1 MKCSHCQLEFKES
14 ELFKEV
20 INHKELYFC
29 CTGCARVYALL
40 LDLNLESFY
49 DKLNDSTLAPVTPQ
63 DSMSALELEQALEEN
78 NKGDFILN
86 LLLEKTHCNACLWLN
101 QKVLERLK
109 GVKKVSVNFTTHH
122 LQIVFDK
129 SLNPKEIVQKI
140 ESLGYGAKIYNA
152 KNYAL
157 KAQKEQRSY
166 LLTLSVGFFATMNLM
181 FIAIAKYASYG
192 GASYG
197 GASYGGASYGGA
209 SYGAGMDK
217 LMQRNL
223 DLVSLFLSLLV
234 LVVVGR
240 FFIKGAFYGL
250 KNGVLGMDL
259 SVSFGALS
267 AFVYSIYAMLVS
279 QETYFEASSTIL
291 TLVFGSKFL
300 ELKAKLFAN
309 EKCLAL
315 ESHEIHSVIVVEN
328 GKQIEKHPKDVA
340 IGSVVLVPSGAKIAL
355 DGVLLNHASVDAS
368 LISGEFKP
376 LELGVNDQIL
386 GGYVNVGVPFSY
398 QVSADFQNSRLSS
411 LLETLKKSFLEKPLI
426 ESSANKI
433 ADIFSK
439 AVLFLAF
446 ISFLLWQ
453 FGLGGNF
460 EKALMVCI
468 SVLVIS
474 CPCAFALATPIA
486 LVIGVF
492 KNPLIVFKEALF
504 LETLAKVKKIF
515 IDKTGTLT
523 QKEVLLKEKIIY
535 EEFDERLLKSL
546 LKVREHL
553 AHSAILKSLDS
564 DEVSLEKIEFFAHGL
579 KANYHNETLLV
590 GSLKFLNAMGVN
602 IKAKESANIM
612 VGFAKNKTLCA
623 LFILEER
630 LKNNAKEVIQFLQNK
645 GLELEILSGDNE
657 SSVKECA
664 KKLGISNYHANLTP
678 EDKAQIINSY
688 KGVCAMIGD
697 GNNDALALKQ
707 ASVSL
712 GFEKSA
718 LSKSACDILLLEENL
733 SLLRKAFDNAQKVYQ
748 VVLQNIVL
756 SLIYNAIL
764 IPVAML
770 GYINPLI
777 ASLSMS
783 ASSLLVVL
791 NSLRLKRS

>member
-192 GASYG
+192 S
-197 GASYGGASYGGA
+197 ASYGGA

-300 ELKAKLFAN
+300 ELKARLFAN

-328 GKQIEKHPKDVA
+328 GKQIEKYPKDVA

-398 QVSADFQNSRLSS
+398 QVSANFQNSRLYG

-546 LKVREHL
+546 LKTREHL

-602 IKAKESANIM
+602 IKAKESANIV

-678 EDKAQIINSY
+678 EDKAQIISSY
-688 KGVCAMIGD
+688 KGVCTMIGD

-712 GFEKSA
+712 GFEKST
-718 LSKSACDILLLEENL
+718 LSKSACDILLLEEDL
-733 SLLRKAFDNAQKVYQ
+733 SLLKKAFDNAQKVYQ

>member
-78 NKGDFILN
+78 NKSDFILN

-197 GASYGGASYGGA
+197 GASYGT
-209 SYGAGMDK
+209 GMDK

-279 QETYFEASSTIL
+279 QETYFEASSAIL

-300 ELKAKLFAN
+300 ELKARLFAN

-315 ESHEIHSVIVVEN
+315 ESHEIHSVIVVEKD
-328 GKQIEKHPKDVA
+328 KQIEKHPKDVA
-340 IGSVVLVPSGAKIAL
+340 IGSVVWVPSGAKIAL

-376 LELGVNDQIL
+376 LELGVNDPIL

-398 QVSADFQNSRLSS
+398 QVSANFQNSRLSG

-546 LKVREHL
+546 LKTREHL
-553 AHSAILKSLDS
+553 AHSAILKSLDG

-579 KANYHNETLLV
+579 KANYQNETLLV

-602 IKAKESANIM
+602 IKTKESANIM

-630 LKNNAKEVIQFLQNK
+630 LKANAKEVIQALQNQ

-664 KKLGISNYHANLTP
+664 KKLGISKYHANLTP
-678 EDKAQIINSY
+678 EDKAQIISSY
-688 KGVCAMIGD
+688 KGVCAMVGD
-697 GNNDALALKQ
+697 GNNDALALKR

-718 LSKSACDILLLEENL
+718 LSKSACDVLLLEEDL
-733 SLLRKAFDNAQKVYQ
+733 SLLEKAFDNAQKVYQ

-783 ASSLLVVL
+783 GSSLLVVL

>member
-20 INHKELYFC
+20 INHKELHFC

-63 DSMSALELEQALEEN
+63 DSMSTLELEQALEEN
-78 NKGDFILN
+78 NKGKLILN

-101 QKVLERLK
+101 QKVLERLS

-129 SLNPKEIVQKI
+129 SLDPKEIIQKI

-192 GASYG
+192 SASYG
-197 GASYGGASYGGA
+197 GANYGT
-209 SYGAGMDK
+209 GMDK

-267 AFVYSIYAMLVS
+267 AFVYSLYAMLVS

-300 ELKAKLFAN
+300 ELKARLFAN

-315 ESHEIHSVIVVEN
+315 ESHEIHSVIVVEKD
-328 GKQIEKHPKDVA
+328 KQIEKHPKDVA
-340 IGSVVLVPSGAKIAL
+340 IGSVVWVPSGAKIAL
-355 DGVLLNHASVDAS
+355 DGVLLNNASVDAS

-376 LELGVNDQIL
+376 LELEVNDPIL

-398 QVSADFQNSRLSS
+398 QVSANFQNSRLSS

-426 ESSANKI
+426 ESSANQI

-446 ISFLLWQ
+446 VSFLLWQ

-546 LKVREHL
+546 LKTREHL
-553 AHSAILKSLDS
+553 AHNAILKTLDG
-564 DEVSLEKIEFFAHGL
+564 DEVDLEKIEFFAHGL
-579 KANYHNETLLV
+579 KANYQNETLLV
-590 GSLKFLNAMGVN
+590 GSLKFLKSMGVDL
-602 IKAKESANIM
+602 KVKESANIM

-630 LKNNAKEVIQFLQNK
+630 LKANAKEVIQALQNQ

-664 KKLGISNYHANLTP
+664 KKLGISKYHAHLTP
-678 EDKAQIINSY
+678 EDKAQIVSSY
-688 KGVCAMIGD
+688 QGVCTMIGD
-697 GNNDALALKQ
+697 GNNDALALKK

-718 LSKSACDILLLEENL
+718 LSKSACDILLLEEDL
-733 SLLRKAFDNAQKVYQ
+733 SLLEKAFHNAQKVYQ

>member
-20 INHKELYFC
+20 INHKELHFC

-63 DSMSALELEQALEEN
+63 DSMNALELEQALEEN
-78 NKGDFILN
+78 NKSDFILN

-101 QKVLERLK
+101 QKVLERLG

-192 GASYG
+192 SASYG
-197 GASYGGASYGGA
+197 GANYGG
-209 SYGAGMDK
+209 GMDK

-267 AFVYSIYAMLVS
+267 AFVYSVYAMLVS

-300 ELKAKLFAN
+300 ELKARLFAN

-340 IGSVVLVPSGAKIAL
+340 IGSVVWVPSGAKIAL
-355 DGVLLNHASVDAS
+355 DGVLLNNASMDAS

-376 LELGVNDQIL
+376 LELGVNDPIL

-398 QVSADFQNSRLSS
+398 QVSANFQNSRLSS

-426 ESSANKI
+426 ESSANQI

-446 ISFLLWQ
+446 VSFLLWQ
-453 FGLGGNF
+453 FGLGGDF

-535 EEFDERLLKSL
+535 EGFDERLLKSL
-546 LKVREHL
+546 LKTREHL
-553 AHSAILKSLDS
+553 AHSAILKTLDG

-579 KANYHNETLLV
+579 KASYQNETLLV
-590 GSLKFLNAMGVN
+590 GSLKFLNAMGVG
-602 IKAKESANIM
+602 IKTKESANIM

-630 LKNNAKEVIQFLQNK
+630 LKANAKEVIQALQNK

-664 KKLGISNYHANLTP
+664 KKLGISKYHAHLTP
-678 EDKAQIINSY
+678 EDKAQIVSSY
-688 KGVCAMIGD
+688 KGVCAMVGD

-718 LSKSACDILLLEENL
+718 LSKSACDILLLEEDL
-733 SLLRKAFDNAQKVYQ
+733 SLLEKAFHNAQKVYQ

>member
-20 INHKELYFC
+20 INHRELYFC

-49 DKLNDSTLAPVTPQ
+49 DKLNDSTLAPVMPQ

-197 GASYGGASYGGA
+197 ST

-300 ELKAKLFAN
+300 ELKARLFAN

-315 ESHEIHSVIVVEN
+315 ESHEIHSVIVVEKD
-328 GKQIEKHPKDVA
+328 KQIEKHPKDVA
-340 IGSVVLVPSGAKIAL
+340 IGSVVWVPSGAKIAL
-355 DGVLLNHASVDAS
+355 DGVLLNNASVDAS

-376 LELGVNDQIL
+376 LELGVNDLIL

-398 QVSADFQNSRLSS
+398 QVSATFQNSRLSS

-446 ISFLLWQ
+446 VSFLLWQ

-504 LETLAKVKKIF
+504 LETLAKVEKIF

-535 EEFDERLLKSL
+535 EEFDGRLLKSL
-546 LKVREHL
+546 LKTREHL

-564 DEVSLEKIEFFAHGL
+564 DEVHLETIEFFAHGL
-579 KANYHNETLLV
+579 KASYQNETLLV

-630 LKNNAKEVIQFLQNK
+630 LKANAKEVIQALQNQ

-678 EDKAQIINSY
+678 EDKAQIISSY

-718 LSKSACDILLLEENL
+718 LSKSACDILLLEEDL
-733 SLLRKAFDNAQKVYQ
+733 SLLKKAFDNAQKVYQ

>member
-78 NKGDFILN
+78 NKSDLILN

-101 QKVLERLK
+101 QKVLERLS

-129 SLNPKEIVQKI
+129 SLNPKEIIQKI
-140 ESLGYGAKIYNA
+140 ESLGYGAKIYNVQ
-152 KNYAL
+152 NYTL

-197 GASYGGASYGGA
+197 GAN
-209 SYGAGMDK
+209 YGAGMDK

-267 AFVYSIYAMLVS
+267 AFVYSVYAMLVS

-300 ELKAKLFAN
+300 ELKARLFAN

-315 ESHEIHSVIVVEN
+315 ESHEIHSVIVVEKD
-328 GKQIEKHPKDVA
+328 KQIEKHPKDVA
-340 IGSVVLVPSGAKIAL
+340 IGSVVWVPSGAKIAL
-355 DGVLLNHASVDAS
+355 DGVLLNNASVDAS

-376 LELGVNDQIL
+376 LELGVNDPIL

-398 QVSADFQNSRLSS
+398 QVSATFQNSRLSS

-426 ESSANKI
+426 ESSANQI

-453 FGLGGNF
+453 FGLGGDF

-535 EEFDERLLKSL
+535 KEFDERLLKSL
-546 LKVREHL
+546 LKTREHL
-553 AHSAILKSLDS
+553 AHNAILKTLNS
-564 DEVSLEKIEFFAHGL
+564 DEVNLEKIEFFAHGL
-579 KANYHNETLLV
+579 KASYQNETLLV

-602 IKAKESANIM
+602 IKTKESANIM

-630 LKNNAKEVIQFLQNK
+630 LKNNAKEVVQTLQNK

-664 KKLGISNYHANLTP
+664 KKLGISKYHAHLTP
-678 EDKAQIINSY
+678 EDKAQTISSY
-688 KGVCAMIGD
+688 KGVCAMVGD

-718 LSKSACDILLLEENL
+718 LSKSACDILLLEEDL
-733 SLLRKAFDNAQKVYQ
+733 SLLEKAFDNAQKVYQ

>member
-40 LDLNLESFY
+40 SDLNLESFY

-78 NKGDFILN
+78 NKSDFILN

-192 GASYG
+192 
-197 GASYGGASYGGA
+197 
-209 SYGAGMDK
+209 AGMDK

-300 ELKAKLFAN
+300 ELKARLFAN

-328 GKQIEKHPKDVA
+328 GKQTEKHPKDVA

-355 DGVLLNHASVDAS
+355 DGVLLNNASVDAS

-398 QVSADFQNSRLSS
+398 QVSANFQNSRLSS

-546 LKVREHL
+546 LKTREHL

-612 VGFAKNKTLCA
+612 VGFAKNKTLCT

-630 LKNNAKEVIQFLQNK
+630 LKNNAKEVVQFLQNK

-678 EDKAQIINSY
+678 EDKAQIISSY

-718 LSKSACDILLLEENL
+718 LSKSACDILLLEEDL
-733 SLLRKAFDNAQKVYQ
+733 SLLKKAFDNAQKVYQ

-791 NSLRLKRS
+791 NSLSLKRS

>member
-20 INHKELYFC
+20 IHHKELYFC
-29 CTGCARVYALL
+29 CAGCARVYALL

-101 QKVLERLK
+101 QKVLERLS

-122 LQIVFDK
+122 LQIVFEK
-129 SLNPKEIVQKI
+129 SLNPKEIIQKI

-192 GASYG
+192 SASYG
-197 GASYGGASYGGA
+197 GASYGS
-209 SYGAGMDK
+209 GMDK

-300 ELKAKLFAN
+300 ELKARLFAN

-315 ESHEIHSVIVVEN
+315 ESHEIHSVIVVEKD
-328 GKQIEKHPKDVA
+328 KQIEKHPKDVA
-340 IGSVVLVPSGAKIAL
+340 IGSVVWVPSGAKIAL
-355 DGVLLNHASVDAS
+355 DGVLLNNASVDAS

-376 LELGVNDQIL
+376 LELEVNDPIL

-398 QVSADFQNSRLSS
+398 QVSATFQNSRLSS

-426 ESSANKI
+426 ESSANQI

-439 AVLFLAF
+439 AVLLLAF
-446 ISFLLWQ
+446 VSFLLWQ

-535 EEFDERLLKSL
+535 EEFDGRLLKSL
-546 LKVREHL
+546 LKTREHL
-553 AHSAILKSLDS
+553 AHSAILKTLDG
-564 DEVSLEKIEFFAHGL
+564 DEINLEKIEFFAHGL
-579 KANYHNETLLV
+579 KANYQDETLLV
-590 GSLKFLNAMGVN
+590 GSLKFLKSMGVDL
-602 IKAKESANIM
+602 KVKESANIM

-630 LKNNAKEVIQFLQNK
+630 LKANAKEVIQALQNK

-664 KKLGISNYHANLTP
+664 KKLGISKYHANLTP
-678 EDKAQIINSY
+678 EDKAQIISSY
-688 KGVCAMIGD
+688 QGVCAMIGD

-718 LSKSACDILLLEENL
+718 LSKSACDILLLEEDL
-733 SLLRKAFDNAQKVYQ
+733 SLLKKAFDNAQKVYQ

>member
-14 ELFKEV
+14 ELFKET
-20 INHKELYFC
+20 INHKELHFC

-78 NKGDFILN
+78 NKGELILN

-129 SLNPKEIVQKI
+129 SLNPKEIIQKI

-152 KNYAL
+152 QNYTL

-192 GASYG
+192 SASYG
-197 GASYGGASYGGA
+197 GAGYGS
-209 SYGAGMDK
+209 GMDK

-267 AFVYSIYAMLVS
+267 AFVYSLYAMLVS

-300 ELKAKLFAN
+300 ELKARLFAN

-340 IGSVVLVPSGAKIAL
+340 IGSVVWVPSGAKIAL
-355 DGVLLNHASVDAS
+355 DGVLLNSASVDAS

-376 LELGVNDQIL
+376 LELGVNDPIL

-398 QVSADFQNSRLSS
+398 QVSTNFQNSRLSS

-426 ESSANKI
+426 ESSANQI

-446 ISFLLWQ
+446 VSFLLWQ

-546 LKVREHL
+546 LKTREHL
-553 AHSAILKSLDS
+553 AHSAILKTLNG
-564 DEVSLEKIEFFAHGL
+564 DEVDLEKIEFFAHGL
-579 KANYHNETLLV
+579 KANYQNETLLV
-590 GSLKFLNAMGVN
+590 GSLKFLKSMGVDL
-602 IKAKESANIM
+602 KVKESANIM

-630 LKNNAKEVIQFLQNK
+630 LKANAKEVIQALQNK

-657 SSVKECA
+657 SSVKECT
-664 KKLGISNYHANLTP
+664 KKLGISKYHAHLTP
-678 EDKAQIINSY
+678 EDKAQIISSY
-688 KGVCAMIGD
+688 KGVCAMVGD

-718 LSKSACDILLLEENL
+718 LSKSACDILLLEEDL
-733 SLLRKAFDNAQKVYQ
+733 SLLEKAFHNAQKVYQ

>member
-20 INHKELYFC
+20 IHHKELYFC

-78 NKGDFILN
+78 NKSDFILN

-197 GASYGGASYGGA
+197 SA

-300 ELKAKLFAN
+300 ELKARLFAN

-328 GKQIEKHPKDVA
+328 GKQTEKHPKDVA
-340 IGSVVLVPSGAKIAL
+340 IGSVVWVPSGAKIAL
-355 DGVLLNHASVDAS
+355 DGVLLNNASVDAS

-398 QVSADFQNSRLSS
+398 QVSANFQNSRLSS

-546 LKVREHL
+546 LKTREHL

-564 DEVSLEKIEFFAHGL
+564 DEVHLEKIEFFAHGL

-602 IKAKESANIM
+602 IRAKESANIM

-623 LFILEER
+623 LFVLEER
-630 LKNNAKEVIQFLQNK
+630 LKNNAKEVVQFLQNK

-664 KKLGISNYHANLTP
+664 KKLGISNYHAHLTP
-678 EDKAQIINSY
+678 EDKAQIISSY

-718 LSKSACDILLLEENL
+718 LSKSACDILLLEEDL
-733 SLLRKAFDNAQKVYQ
+733 SLLKKAFDNAQKVYQ

>member
-20 INHKELYFC
+20 INHKELHFC

-40 LDLNLESFY
+40 TDLNLESFY

-63 DSMSALELEQALEEN
+63 DPMNILELEQALEEN
-78 NKGDFILN
+78 NKGELILN

-152 KNYAL
+152 KNYTL

-181 FIAIAKYASYG
+181 FIAIAKYASYDS
-192 GASYG
+192 ASYG
-197 GASYGGASYGGA
+197 GASYGG
-209 SYGAGMDK
+209 GMDK

-267 AFVYSIYAMLVS
+267 AFVYSLYAMLVS

-300 ELKAKLFAN
+300 ELKARLFAN

-315 ESHEIHSVIVVEN
+315 ESHEIHSVIVVEKD
-328 GKQIEKHPKDVA
+328 KQIEKHPKDVA
-340 IGSVVLVPSGAKIAL
+340 IGSVVWVPSGAKIAL
-355 DGVLLNHASVDAS
+355 DGVLLNNASVDAS

-376 LELGVNDQIL
+376 LELGVNDPIL

-398 QVSADFQNSRLSS
+398 QVSATFQNSRLSS

-446 ISFLLWQ
+446 VSFLLWQ
-453 FGLGGNF
+453 FGLGGDF

-535 EEFDERLLKSL
+535 EEFDGRLLKSL
-546 LKVREHL
+546 LKTREHL
-553 AHSAILKSLDS
+553 AHSAILKTLDG

-579 KANYHNETLLV
+579 KANYQNETLLV
-590 GSLKFLNAMGVN
+590 GSLKFLNAMGVDL
-602 IKAKESANIM
+602 KVKESANIM

-630 LKNNAKEVIQFLQNK
+630 LKANAKEVIQALQNK

-657 SSVKECA
+657 SSVKECT
-664 KKLGISNYHANLTP
+664 KKLGISKYHAHLTP
-678 EDKAQIINSY
+678 EDKAQIISSY
-688 KGVCAMIGD
+688 QGVCAMIGD

-733 SLLRKAFDNAQKVYQ
+733 SLLEKAFDNAQKVYQ

-791 NSLRLKRS
+791 NSLRLKRT

>member
-20 INHKELYFC
+20 INHKELHFC

-63 DSMSALELEQALEEN
+63 DSMNALELEQALEEN

-192 GASYG
+192 SASYG
-197 GASYGGASYGGA
+197 GASYGF
-209 SYGAGMDK
+209 GMDK

-267 AFVYSIYAMLVS
+267 AFVYSLYAMLVS

-300 ELKAKLFAN
+300 ELKARLFAN

-340 IGSVVLVPSGAKIAL
+340 IGSVVWVPSGAKIAL
-355 DGVLLNHASVDAS
+355 DGVLLNNASVDAS

-376 LELGVNDQIL
+376 LELGVNDPIL

-398 QVSADFQNSRLSS
+398 QVSANFQNSRLSG

-446 ISFLLWQ
+446 VSFLLWQ

-535 EEFDERLLKSL
+535 KEFDGRLLKSL
-546 LKVREHL
+546 LKTREHL
-553 AHSAILKSLDS
+553 AHNAILKTLHG
-564 DEVSLEKIEFFAHGL
+564 DEVNLEKIEFFAHGL
-579 KANYHNETLLV
+579 KANYQNETLLV

-630 LKNNAKEVIQFLQNK
+630 LKANAKEVIQALQNQ

-664 KKLGISNYHANLTP
+664 KKLGISKYHANLTP
-678 EDKAQIINSY
+678 EDKAQIISSY

-697 GNNDALALKQ
+697 GNNDALALKK

-718 LSKSACDILLLEENL
+718 LSKSACDILLLEEDL
-733 SLLRKAFDNAQKVYQ
+733 SLLKKAFDNAQKVYQ

-791 NSLRLKRS
+791 NSLRLKRT

>member
-20 INHKELYFC
+20 INHRELYFC

-40 LDLNLESFY
+40 TDLNLESFY

-78 NKGDFILN
+78 NKGELILN

-152 KNYAL
+152 KNYTL

-192 GASYG
+192 AASYG
-197 GASYGGASYGGA
+197 SASYGSA

-300 ELKAKLFAN
+300 ELKARLFAN

-340 IGSVVLVPSGAKIAL
+340 IGSVVWVPSGAKIAL
-355 DGVLLNHASVDAS
+355 DGVLLNNASVDAS

-376 LELGVNDQIL
+376 LELGVNDPIL

-398 QVSADFQNSRLSS
+398 QVSANFQNSRLSG

-446 ISFLLWQ
+446 VSFLLWQ

-535 EEFDERLLKSL
+535 KEFDERLLKSL
-546 LKVREHL
+546 LKTREHL
-553 AHSAILKSLDS
+553 AHSAIFKSLHG

-579 KANYHNETLLV
+579 KASYQNETLLV
-590 GSLKFLNAMGVN
+590 GSLKFLKSMGVG
-602 IKAKESANIM
+602 IKTKESANIM
-612 VGFAKNKTLCA
+612 VGFAKNKTLCT

-630 LKNNAKEVIQFLQNK
+630 LKANAKEVIQALQNQ

-664 KKLGISNYHANLTP
+664 KKLGISKYHAHLTP
-678 EDKAQIINSY
+678 EDKAQIVSSY
-688 KGVCAMIGD
+688 QGVCAMVGD

-718 LSKSACDILLLEENL
+718 LSKSACDILLLEEDL
-733 SLLRKAFDNAQKVYQ
+733 SLLEKAFHNAQKVYQ

-791 NSLRLKRS
+791 NSLRLKRT

>member
-20 INHKELYFC
+20 IHHKELYFC
-29 CTGCARVYALL
+29 CAGCARVYALL

-49 DKLNDSTLAPVTPQ
+49 DKLNNSTLAPVTPQ

-78 NKGDFILN
+78 NKGELILN

-122 LQIVFDK
+122 LQVVFDK
-129 SLNPKEIVQKI
+129 SLNPKEIIQKI

-152 KNYAL
+152 QNYTL

-192 GASYG
+192 S
-197 GASYGGASYGGA
+197 A
-209 SYGAGMDK
+209 SYGAASYSSGMDK

-267 AFVYSIYAMLVS
+267 AFVYSLYAMLVS

-300 ELKAKLFAN
+300 ELKARLFAN
-309 EKCLAL
+309 EKCLTL

-340 IGSVVLVPSGAKIAL
+340 IGSVVWVPSGAKIAL
-355 DGVLLNHASVDAS
+355 DGVLLNNASVDAS

-376 LELGVNDQIL
+376 LELGVNDLIL

-398 QVSADFQNSRLSS
+398 QVSATFQNSRLSS

-426 ESSANKI
+426 ESSANQI

-446 ISFLLWQ
+446 VSFLLWQ

-523 QKEVLLKEKIIY
+523 QKEVLLKEKIIH

-546 LKVREHL
+546 LKTREHL
-553 AHSAILKSLDS
+553 AHSAILKTLNG
-564 DEVSLEKIEFFAHGL
+564 DEVDLEKIEFFAHGL
-579 KANYHNETLLV
+579 KANYQNETLLV
-590 GSLKFLNAMGVN
+590 GSLKFLNAMGVD
-602 IKAKESANIM
+602 IKTKESANII
-612 VGFAKNKTLCA
+612 VGFAKNKTLYA

-630 LKNNAKEVIQFLQNK
+630 LKANAKEVIQALQNK

-664 KKLGISNYHANLTP
+664 KKLGISKYHAHLTP
-678 EDKAQIINSY
+678 EDKAQIISSY
-688 KGVCAMIGD
+688 QGVCAMVGD

-718 LSKSACDILLLEENL
+718 LSKSACDILLLEEDL
-733 SLLRKAFDNAQKVYQ
+733 SLLEKAFDNAQKVYQ

-756 SLIYNAIL
+756 SLIYNAVL

>member
-20 INHKELYFC
+20 IHHKELHFC
-29 CTGCARVYALL
+29 CAGCARVYALL
-40 LDLNLESFY
+40 TDLNLESFY

-122 LQIVFDK
+122 LQIVFDR
-129 SLNPKEIVQKI
+129 SLNPKEIIQKI

-152 KNYAL
+152 QNYTL

-192 GASYG
+192 SASYG
-197 GASYGGASYGGA
+197 VASYGS
-209 SYGAGMDK
+209 GMDK

-267 AFVYSIYAMLVS
+267 AFVYSLYAMLVS

-300 ELKAKLFAN
+300 ELKARLFAN

-340 IGSVVLVPSGAKIAL
+340 IGSVVWVPSGAKIAL
-355 DGVLLNHASVDAS
+355 DGVLLNNASVDAS

-376 LELGVNDQIL
+376 LELGVNDPIL

-398 QVSADFQNSRLSS
+398 QVSANFQNSRLSS

-426 ESSANKI
+426 ESSANQI

-446 ISFLLWQ
+446 VSFLLWQ

-546 LKVREHL
+546 LKTREHL
-553 AHSAILKSLDS
+553 AHNAILKSLHG
-564 DEVSLEKIEFFAHGL
+564 DEVDLEKIEFFAHGL
-579 KANYHNETLLV
+579 KANYQNETLLV
-590 GSLKFLNAMGVN
+590 GSLKFLKSMGVD
-602 IKAKESANIM
+602 IKTKESANIM
-612 VGFAKNKTLCA
+612 VGFAKNKTLYA

-630 LKNNAKEVIQFLQNK
+630 LKANAKKVIQALQNK

-664 KKLGISNYHANLTP
+664 KKLGISKYHAHLTP
-678 EDKAQIINSY
+678 EDKAQIIRSY
-688 KGVCAMIGD
+688 QGVCAMVGD

-718 LSKSACDILLLEENL
+718 LSKSACDILLLEEDL
-733 SLLRKAFDNAQKVYQ
+733 SLLEKAFDNAQKVYQ

-783 ASSLLVVL
+783 GSSLLVVL
-791 NSLRLKRS
+791 NSLRLKRT

>member
-14 ELFKEV
+14 ELFKET
-20 INHKELYFC
+20 INHKELHFC

-78 NKGDFILN
+78 NKGELILN

-129 SLNPKEIVQKI
+129 SLNPKEIIQKI

-152 KNYAL
+152 QNYTL

-192 GASYG
+192 S
-197 GASYGGASYGGA
+197 A
-209 SYGAGMDK
+209 SYGAASYSSGMDK

-223 DLVSLFLSLLV
+223 DLVSLFLNLLV

-300 ELKAKLFAN
+300 ELKARLFAN

-340 IGSVVLVPSGAKIAL
+340 IGSVVWVPSGAKIAL
-355 DGVLLNHASVDAS
+355 DGVLLNSASVDAS

-376 LELGVNDQIL
+376 LELGVNDPIL

-398 QVSADFQNSRLSS
+398 QVGATFQNSRLSS

-426 ESSANKI
+426 ESSANQI

-446 ISFLLWQ
+446 VSFLLWQ

-523 QKEVLLKEKIIY
+523 QKEVLLKEKIIHK
-535 EEFDERLLKSL
+535 EFDERLLKSL
-546 LKVREHL
+546 LKTREHL
-553 AHSAILKSLDS
+553 AHNAILKSLDG
-564 DEVSLEKIEFFAHGL
+564 DEVDLEKIEFFAHGL
-579 KANYHNETLLV
+579 KANYQNETLLV
-590 GSLKFLNAMGVN
+590 GSLKFLKSMGVDL
-602 IKAKESANIM
+602 KVKESANIM

-630 LKNNAKEVIQFLQNK
+630 LKANAKEVIQALQNK

-664 KKLGISNYHANLTP
+664 KKLGISKYHAHLTP
-678 EDKAQIINSY
+678 EDKAQIVRSY
-688 KGVCAMIGD
+688 KGVCAMVGD

-718 LSKSACDILLLEENL
+718 LSKSACDILLLEEDL
-733 SLLRKAFDNAQKVYQ
+733 SLLEKAFHNAQKVYQ

>member
-40 LDLNLESFY
+40 TDLNLESFY

-63 DSMSALELEQALEEN
+63 DSMNALELEQALEEN
-78 NKGDFILN
+78 NKGELILN

-101 QKVLERLK
+101 QKVLERLS

-122 LQIVFDK
+122 LQIVFEK
-129 SLNPKEIVQKI
+129 SLDPKEIIQKI

-192 GASYG
+192 STSYG
-197 GASYGGASYGGA
+197 GESYGS
-209 SYGAGMDK
+209 GMDK

-250 KNGVLGMDL
+250 KNGILGMDL

-267 AFVYSIYAMLVS
+267 AFVYSVYAMLVS

-300 ELKAKLFAN
+300 ELKARLFAN

-315 ESHEIHSVIVVEN
+315 ESHEIHSVIVVEKD
-328 GKQIEKHPKDVA
+328 KQTEKHPKDVA
-340 IGSVVLVPSGAKIAL
+340 IGSVVWVPSGAKIAL
-355 DGVLLNHASVDAS
+355 DGVLLSNASVDAS

-376 LELGVNDQIL
+376 LELGVNDPIL

-398 QVSADFQNSRLSS
+398 QVSANFQNSRLSS

-426 ESSANKI
+426 ESSANQI

-446 ISFLLWQ
+446 VSFLLWQ

-535 EEFDERLLKSL
+535 KEFDERLLKSL
-546 LKVREHL
+546 LKTREHL

-564 DEVSLEKIEFFAHGL
+564 DEINLEKIEFFAHGL
-579 KANYHNETLLV
+579 KASYQNETLLV
-590 GSLKFLNAMGVN
+590 GSLKFLNAMGVD
-602 IKAKESANIM
+602 IKTKESANIM
-612 VGFAKNKTLCA
+612 VGFAKNETLCA

-630 LKNNAKEVIQFLQNK
+630 LKANAKEVIQALQNK

-664 KKLGISNYHANLTP
+664 KKLGISKYHANLTP
-678 EDKAQIINSY
+678 EDKAQIVSSY
-688 KGVCAMIGD
+688 KGVCAMVGD

-718 LSKSACDILLLEENL
+718 LSKSACDILLLEEDL
-733 SLLRKAFDNAQKVYQ
+733 SLLKKAFDNAQKVYQ

-756 SLIYNAIL
+756 SLIYNAVL

>member
-14 ELFKEV
+14 ELFKEM
-20 INHKELYFC
+20 INHKELHFC

-63 DSMSALELEQALEEN
+63 DSMNALELEQVLEEN

-192 GASYG
+192 SASYG
-197 GASYGGASYGGA
+197 SASYGI
-209 SYGAGMDK
+209 GMDK

-300 ELKAKLFAN
+300 ELKARLFAN

-355 DGVLLNHASVDAS
+355 DGALLNNASVDAS

-376 LELGVNDQIL
+376 LELGVNDPIL

-398 QVSADFQNSRLSS
+398 QVSANFQNSRLSS

-453 FGLGGNF
+453 FGLGGDF

-546 LKVREHL
+546 LKTREHL

-564 DEVSLEKIEFFAHGL
+564 DEVNLETIEFFAHGL
-579 KANYHNETLLV
+579 KASYCNETLLV

-664 KKLGISNYHANLTP
+664 KKLGISNYCANLTP
-678 EDKAQIINSY
+678 EDKAQIISSY

-718 LSKSACDILLLEENL
+718 LSKSACDILLLEEDL
-733 SLLRKAFDNAQKVYQ
+733 SLLKKAFDNAQKVYQ

-783 ASSLLVVL
+783 GSSLLVVL

>member
-78 NKGDFILN
+78 NKGELILN

-129 SLNPKEIVQKI
+129 SLNPKEIIQKI

-192 GASYG
+192 SASYG
-197 GASYGGASYGGA
+197 GAN
-209 SYGAGMDK
+209 YGAGMDK

-267 AFVYSIYAMLVS
+267 AFVYSFYAMLVS

-300 ELKAKLFAN
+300 ELKARLFAN

-315 ESHEIHSVIVVEN
+315 ESHEIHSVIVVEKD
-328 GKQIEKHPKDVA
+328 KQIEKHPKDVA
-340 IGSVVLVPSGAKIAL
+340 IGSVVWVPSGAKIAL

-376 LELGVNDQIL
+376 LELEVNDPIL

-398 QVSADFQNSRLSS
+398 QVSANFQNSRLSS

-426 ESSANKI
+426 ESSANQI

-453 FGLGGNF
+453 FGLGGDF

-535 EEFDERLLKSL
+535 EGFDERLLKSL
-546 LKVREHL
+546 LKTREHL
-553 AHSAILKSLDS
+553 AHNAILKSLDG
-564 DEVSLEKIEFFAHGL
+564 DEVDLEKIEFFAHGL
-579 KANYHNETLLV
+579 KASYQNETLLV
-590 GSLKFLNAMGVN
+590 GSLKFLNAMGVG
-602 IKAKESANIM
+602 IKTKESANIM

-630 LKNNAKEVIQFLQNK
+630 LKANAKEVIQALQNQ

-664 KKLGISNYHANLTP
+664 KKLGISKYHAHLTP
-678 EDKAQIINSY
+678 EDKAQIVSSY
-688 KGVCAMIGD
+688 QGVCAMIGD

-718 LSKSACDILLLEENL
+718 LSKSACDILLLEEDL
-733 SLLRKAFDNAQKVYQ
+733 SLLEKAFHNAQKVYQ

>member
-20 INHKELYFC
+20 IHHKELHFC
-29 CTGCARVYALL
+29 CAGCARVYALL

-78 NKGDFILN
+78 NKGELILN

-122 LQIVFDK
+122 LQIVFEK
-129 SLNPKEIVQKI
+129 SLNPKEIIQKI
-140 ESLGYGAKIYNA
+140 ESLGYGAKIYNV

-192 GASYG
+192 SASYGSASYG
-197 GASYGGASYGGA
+197 GANYGG
-209 SYGAGMDK
+209 GMDK

-267 AFVYSIYAMLVS
+267 AFVYSVYAMLVS

-300 ELKAKLFAN
+300 ELKARLFAN

-315 ESHEIHSVIVVEN
+315 ESHEIHSVIIVEN

-340 IGSVVLVPSGAKIAL
+340 IGSVVWVPSGAKIAL
-355 DGVLLNHASVDAS
+355 DGVLLNNASVDAS

-376 LELGVNDQIL
+376 LELGVNDPIL

-398 QVSADFQNSRLSS
+398 QVSATFQNSRLSS

-426 ESSANKI
+426 ESSANQI

-446 ISFLLWQ
+446 VSFLLWQ

-546 LKVREHL
+546 LKTREHL
-553 AHSAILKSLDS
+553 AHSAILKTLDG

-579 KANYHNETLLV
+579 KANYQNETLLV
-590 GSLKFLNAMGVN
+590 GSLKFLKSMGVG
-602 IKAKESANIM
+602 IKTKESANIM

-630 LKNNAKEVIQFLQNK
+630 LKANAKEVIQALQNQ

-657 SSVKECA
+657 SSVKECT
-664 KKLGISNYHANLTP
+664 KKLGISKYHANLTP
-678 EDKAQIINSY
+678 EDKAQIVSSY

-697 GNNDALALKQ
+697 GNNDALALKK

-718 LSKSACDILLLEENL
+718 LSKSACDILLLEEDL
-733 SLLRKAFDNAQKVYQ
+733 SLLEKAFHNAQKVYQ

>member
-49 DKLNDSTLAPVTPQ
+49 DKLNDSVLAPVTPQ

-78 NKGDFILN
+78 NRGDFILN

-129 SLNPKEIVQKI
+129 SLSPKEIVQKI

-181 FIAIAKYASYG
+181 FIAIAKY
-192 GASYG
+192 
-197 GASYGGASYGGA
+197 A

-300 ELKAKLFAN
+300 ELKARLFAN

-315 ESHEIHSVIVVEN
+315 ESHEIHSMIVVEN

-398 QVSADFQNSRLSS
+398 QVSANFQNSRLSS

-439 AVLFLAF
+439 AVLLLAF

-546 LKVREHL
+546 LKTREHL

-564 DEVSLEKIEFFAHGL
+564 DEISLEKIEFFAHGL

-664 KKLGISNYHANLTP
+664 KKLGISNYHAHLTP
-678 EDKAQIINSY
+678 EDKAQIISSY
-688 KGVCAMIGD
+688 KGVCTMIGD

-718 LSKSACDILLLEENL
+718 LSKSACDILLLEEDL
-733 SLLRKAFDNAQKVYQ
+733 SLLKKAFDNAQKVYQ

>member
-20 INHKELYFC
+20 INHRELYFC

-78 NKGDFILN
+78 NKSDFILN

-192 GASYG
+192 SASYDSASYG
-197 GASYGGASYGGA
+197 T
-209 SYGAGMDK
+209 GMDK

-267 AFVYSIYAMLVS
+267 AFVYSVYAMLVS

-300 ELKAKLFAN
+300 ELKARLFAN

-315 ESHEIHSVIVVEN
+315 ESHEIHSVIVVEKD
-328 GKQIEKHPKDVA
+328 KQIEKHPKDVA
-340 IGSVVLVPSGAKIAL
+340 IGSVVWVPSGAKIAL

-376 LELGVNDQIL
+376 LELGVNDPIL
-386 GGYVNVGVPFSY
+386 GGYVNAGVPFSY
-398 QVSADFQNSRLSS
+398 QVSANFQNSRLSG

-446 ISFLLWQ
+446 VSFLLWQ
-453 FGLGGNF
+453 FGLGGDF

-546 LKVREHL
+546 LKTREHL

-564 DEVSLEKIEFFAHGL
+564 DEVNLETIEFFAHGL
-579 KANYHNETLLV
+579 KANYQNETLLV

-630 LKNNAKEVIQFLQNK
+630 LKNNAKEVVQALQNK

-657 SSVKECA
+657 SSVRECA
-664 KKLGISNYHANLTP
+664 KKLGISKYHAHLTP
-678 EDKAQIINSY
+678 EDKAQTISSY
-688 KGVCAMIGD
+688 KGVCAMVGD

-718 LSKSACDILLLEENL
+718 LSKSACDILLLEEDL
-733 SLLRKAFDNAQKVYQ
+733 SLLEKAFHNAQKVYQ

-783 ASSLLVVL
+783 TSSLLVVL

>member
-14 ELFKEV
+14 ELFKET
-20 INHKELYFC
+20 INHKELHFC
-29 CTGCARVYALL
+29 CAGCARVYALL

-78 NKGDFILN
+78 NKSDFILN

-197 GASYGGASYGGA
+197 SAGYGS
-209 SYGAGMDK
+209 GMDK

-267 AFVYSIYAMLVS
+267 AFVYSVYAMLVS

-300 ELKAKLFAN
+300 ELKARLFAN

-315 ESHEIHSVIVVEN
+315 ESHEIHSVIVVEKD
-328 GKQIEKHPKDVA
+328 KQIEKHPKDVA
-340 IGSVVLVPSGAKIAL
+340 IGSVVWVPSGAKIAL
-355 DGVLLNHASVDAS
+355 DGVLLNNASVDAS

-376 LELGVNDQIL
+376 LELGVNDPIL
-386 GGYVNVGVPFSY
+386 GGYVNVGTPFSY
-398 QVSADFQNSRLSS
+398 QVSATFQNSRLSG

-426 ESSANKI
+426 ESSANQI

-446 ISFLLWQ
+446 VSFLLWQ

-546 LKVREHL
+546 LKTREHL
-553 AHSAILKSLDS
+553 AHSAILKTLDS
-564 DEVSLEKIEFFAHGL
+564 DEVNLEQIEFFAHGL
-579 KANYHNETLLV
+579 KANYQNETLLV

-630 LKNNAKEVIQFLQNK
+630 LKANAKEVIQALQNK

-664 KKLGISNYHANLTP
+664 KKLGISKYHAHLTP
-678 EDKAQIINSY
+678 EDKAQTISSY
-688 KGVCAMIGD
+688 QGVCAMVGD

-718 LSKSACDILLLEENL
+718 LSKSACDILLLEEDL
-733 SLLRKAFDNAQKVYQ
+733 SLLEKAFHNAQKVYQ

>member
-14 ELFKEV
+14 DLFKET
-20 INHKELYFC
+20 INHKELHFC
-29 CTGCARVYALL
+29 CAGCARVYALL

-49 DKLNDSTLAPVTPQ
+49 DKLNDSTLSPVTPQ

-78 NKGDFILN
+78 NKGELILN

-122 LQIVFDK
+122 LQIVFDR
-129 SLNPKEIVQKI
+129 SLNPKEIIQKI

-152 KNYAL
+152 QNYTL

-192 GASYG
+192 SASYG
-197 GASYGGASYGGA
+197 GANYGG
-209 SYGAGMDK
+209 GMDK

-267 AFVYSIYAMLVS
+267 AFAYSVYAMLVS

-300 ELKAKLFAN
+300 ELKARLFAN

-315 ESHEIHSVIVVEN
+315 ESHEIHSVIIVEKD
-328 GKQIEKHPKDVA
+328 KQIEKHPKDVA
-340 IGSVVLVPSGAKIAL
+340 IGSVVWVPSGAKIAL
-355 DGVLLNHASVDAS
+355 DGVLLNSASVDAS

-376 LELGVNDQIL
+376 LELGVNDPIL

-398 QVSADFQNSRLSS
+398 QVSATFQNSRLSG

-426 ESSANKI
+426 ESSANQI

-446 ISFLLWQ
+446 VSFLLWQ

-535 EEFDERLLKSL
+535 EKFDERLLKSL
-546 LKVREHL
+546 LKTREHL
-553 AHSAILKSLDS
+553 AHSAILKSLHG
-564 DEVSLEKIEFFAHGL
+564 DEVNLEKIEFFAHGL
-579 KANYHNETLLV
+579 KANYQNETLLV

-630 LKNNAKEVIQFLQNK
+630 LKANAKEVIQALQNQ

-664 KKLGISNYHANLTP
+664 KKLGISKYHANLTP
-678 EDKAQIINSY
+678 EDKAQIISSY
-688 KGVCAMIGD
+688 QGVCAMIGD

-718 LSKSACDILLLEENL
+718 LSKSACDILLLEEDL
-733 SLLRKAFDNAQKVYQ
+733 SLLEKAFHNAQKVYQ

>member
-14 ELFKEV
+14 DLFKET
-20 INHKELYFC
+20 INHKELHFC
-29 CTGCARVYALL
+29 CAGCARVYALL

-78 NKGDFILN
+78 NKGELILN

-122 LQIVFDK
+122 LQIVFDR
-129 SLNPKEIVQKI
+129 SLNPKEIIQKI

-192 GASYG
+192 SASYG
-197 GASYGGASYGGA
+197 VASYGS
-209 SYGAGMDK
+209 GMDK

-267 AFVYSIYAMLVS
+267 AFVYSVYAMLVS

-300 ELKAKLFAN
+300 ELKARLFAN

-340 IGSVVLVPSGAKIAL
+340 IGSVVWVPSGAKIAL
-355 DGVLLNHASVDAS
+355 DGVLLNNASVDAS

-376 LELGVNDQIL
+376 LELGVNDPIL

-398 QVSADFQNSRLSS
+398 QVSANFQNSRLSG

-426 ESSANKI
+426 ESSANQI

-446 ISFLLWQ
+446 VSFLLWQ

-535 EEFDERLLKSL
+535 KEFDGRLLKSL
-546 LKVREHL
+546 LKTREHL
-553 AHSAILKSLDS
+553 AHNAILKTLDS

-579 KANYHNETLLV
+579 KASYQNETLLV
-590 GSLKFLNAMGVN
+590 GSLKFLNAMGVG
-602 IKAKESANIM
+602 IKIKESDNIM

-630 LKNNAKEVIQFLQNK
+630 LKANAKEVIQALQNQ

-664 KKLGISNYHANLTP
+664 KKLGISKYHANLTP
-678 EDKAQIINSY
+678 EDKAQTISSY
-688 KGVCAMIGD
+688 KGVCAMVGD

-718 LSKSACDILLLEENL
+718 LSKSACDILLLEEDL
-733 SLLRKAFDNAQKVYQ
+733 SLLEKAFDNAQKVYQ

-791 NSLRLKRS
+791 NSLRLKRT

>member
-20 INHKELYFC
+20 IHHKELYFC

-63 DSMSALELEQALEEN
+63 DPMNILELEQALEEN
-78 NKGDFILN
+78 NKGELILN

-101 QKVLERLK
+101 QKVLEHLK

-122 LQIVFDK
+122 LQIVFDR
-129 SLNPKEIVQKI
+129 SLNPKKIIQKI

-152 KNYAL
+152 KNYTL

-192 GASYG
+192 S
-197 GASYGGASYGGA
+197 
-209 SYGAGMDK
+209 GMDK

-300 ELKAKLFAN
+300 ELKARLFAN

-340 IGSVVLVPSGAKIAL
+340 IGSVVWVPSGAKIAL
-355 DGVLLNHASVDAS
+355 DGVLLSNASVDAS

-376 LELGVNDQIL
+376 LELGVNDPIL

-398 QVSADFQNSRLSS
+398 QVGATFQNSRLSG

-453 FGLGGNF
+453 FGLGGDF

-546 LKVREHL
+546 LKTREHL
-553 AHSAILKSLDS
+553 AHSAILKSLHG
-564 DEVSLEKIEFFAHGL
+564 DEVDLEKIEFFAHGL
-579 KANYHNETLLV
+579 KANYQNETLLV
-590 GSLKFLNAMGVN
+590 GSLKFLNAMGVG
-602 IKAKESANIM
+602 IKTKESANIM
-612 VGFAKNKTLCA
+612 VGFARNKTLCA

-630 LKNNAKEVIQFLQNK
+630 LKANAKEVIQALQNQ

-664 KKLGISNYHANLTP
+664 KKLGISKYHAHLTP
-678 EDKAQIINSY
+678 EDKAQIVSSY
-688 KGVCAMIGD
+688 QGVCAMIGD

-718 LSKSACDILLLEENL
+718 LSKSACDILLLEEDL
-733 SLLRKAFDNAQKVYQ
+733 SLLKKAFDNAQKVYQ

-791 NSLRLKRS
+791 NSLRLKRT

>member
-1 MKCSHCQLEFKES
+1 MKCSHCQLEFKEN
-14 ELFKEV
+14 ELFKET
-20 INHKELYFC
+20 INHKELHFC

-63 DSMSALELEQALEEN
+63 DPMNILELEQALEEN
-78 NKGDFILN
+78 NKGELILN

-122 LQIVFDK
+122 LQIVFDR
-129 SLNPKEIVQKI
+129 SLNPKEIIQKI

-152 KNYAL
+152 QNYTL

-192 GASYG
+192 STSYGVASYG
-197 GASYGGASYGGA
+197 S
-209 SYGAGMDK
+209 GMDK

-267 AFVYSIYAMLVS
+267 AFVYSLYAMLVS

-300 ELKAKLFAN
+300 ELKARLFAN

-315 ESHEIHSVIVVEN
+315 ESHEIHSVIIVEN

-340 IGSVVLVPSGAKIAL
+340 IGSVVWVPSGAKIAL
-355 DGVLLNHASVDAS
+355 DGVLLNNASVDAS

-376 LELGVNDQIL
+376 LELGVNDPIL

-398 QVSADFQNSRLSS
+398 QVSANFQNSRLSS

-426 ESSANKI
+426 ESSANQI

-446 ISFLLWQ
+446 VSFLLWQ

-523 QKEVLLKEKIIY
+523 QKEVLLKEKIIH

-546 LKVREHL
+546 LKTREHL
-553 AHSAILKSLDS
+553 AHSAILKTLNG
-564 DEVSLEKIEFFAHGL
+564 DEVDLEKIEFFAHGL
-579 KANYHNETLLV
+579 KASYQNETLLV
-590 GSLKFLNAMGVN
+590 GSLKFLNAMGVDL
-602 IKAKESANIM
+602 KVKESANIM

-630 LKNNAKEVIQFLQNK
+630 LKANAKEVIQALQNK

-664 KKLGISNYHANLTP
+664 KKLGISKYHAHLTP
-678 EDKAQIINSY
+678 EDKAQIISSY
-688 KGVCAMIGD
+688 KGVCAMVGD

-718 LSKSACDILLLEENL
+718 LSKSACDILLLEEDL
-733 SLLRKAFDNAQKVYQ
+733 SLLEKAFHNAQKVYQ

-783 ASSLLVVL
+783 GSSLLVVL
-791 NSLRLKRS
+791 NSLRLKRT

>member
-40 LDLNLESFY
+40 SDLNLESFY
-49 DKLNDSTLAPVTPQ
+49 DKLNDSVLAPVTPQ

-78 NKGDFILN
+78 NKSDFILN

-197 GASYGGASYGGA
+197 SA

-300 ELKAKLFAN
+300 ELKARLFAN

-315 ESHEIHSVIVVEN
+315 ESHEIHSVIVIEN
-328 GKQIEKHPKDVA
+328 GKQTEKHPKDVA

-398 QVSADFQNSRLSS
+398 QVSANFQNSRLSG

-515 IDKTGTLT
+515 IDKTGTIT

-546 LKVREHL
+546 LKTREHL

-564 DEVSLEKIEFFAHGL
+564 DEVGLEKIEFFAHGL

-602 IKAKESANIM
+602 IKAKENANIM

-718 LSKSACDILLLEENL
+718 LSKSACDILLLEEDL
-733 SLLRKAFDNAQKVYQ
+733 SLLKKAFDNAQKVYQ

-783 ASSLLVVL
+783 TSSLLVVL

>member
-20 INHKELYFC
+20 IDHKELHFC

-63 DSMSALELEQALEEN
+63 DSMNVLELEQALEEN
-78 NKGDFILN
+78 NKGELILN

-129 SLNPKEIVQKI
+129 SLNPKEIIQKI

-197 GASYGGASYGGA
+197 GASYGGANYGT
-209 SYGAGMDK
+209 GMDK

-300 ELKAKLFAN
+300 ELKARLFAN

-340 IGSVVLVPSGAKIAL
+340 IGSVVWVPSGAKIAL
-355 DGVLLNHASVDAS
+355 DGALLNNASVDTS

-376 LELGVNDQIL
+376 LELGVNDPIL

-398 QVSADFQNSRLSS
+398 QVSTTFQNSRLSG

-439 AVLFLAF
+439 AVLLLAF
-446 ISFLLWQ
+446 VSFLLWQ
-453 FGLGGNF
+453 FGLGGDF

-546 LKVREHL
+546 LKTREHL
-553 AHSAILKSLDS
+553 AHSAILKTLNS
-564 DEVSLEKIEFFAHGL
+564 DEVNLEQIEFFAHGL
-579 KANYHNETLLV
+579 KASYHNETLLV
-590 GSLKFLNAMGVN
+590 GSLKFLNAMGVDTPM
-602 IKAKESANIM
+602 KESTNIM

-630 LKNNAKEVIQFLQNK
+630 LKANAKEVVQALQNK

-657 SSVKECA
+657 NSVKECA
-664 KKLGISNYHANLTP
+664 KKLGISKYHAHLTP
-678 EDKAQIINSY
+678 EDKAQIVSSY
-688 KGVCAMIGD
+688 QGVCAMIGD

-718 LSKSACDILLLEENL
+718 LSKSACDILLLEEDL
-733 SLLRKAFDNAQKVYQ
+733 SLLKKAFDNAQKVYQ

>member
-20 INHKELYFC
+20 IHHKELHFC
-29 CTGCARVYALL
+29 CAGCARVYALL

-78 NKGDFILN
+78 NKSDFILN

-101 QKVLERLK
+101 QKVLEHLN

-129 SLNPKEIVQKI
+129 SLNPKEIIQKI

-192 GASYG
+192 STSYG
-197 GASYGGASYGGA
+197 GASYGS
-209 SYGAGMDK
+209 GMDK

-300 ELKAKLFAN
+300 ELKARLFAN

-315 ESHEIHSVIVVEN
+315 ESHEIHSVIIVEN

-340 IGSVVLVPSGAKIAL
+340 IGSVVWVPSGAKIAL
-355 DGVLLNHASVDAS
+355 DGVLLNNASVDAS

-376 LELGVNDQIL
+376 LELGVNDPIL

-398 QVSADFQNSRLSS
+398 QVSADFQNSRLSG

-426 ESSANKI
+426 ESSANQI

-446 ISFLLWQ
+446 VSFLLWQ

-535 EEFDERLLKSL
+535 KEFDERLLKSL

-553 AHSAILKSLDS
+553 AHSAILKTLDG
-564 DEVSLEKIEFFAHGL
+564 DEVNLEQIEFFAHGL
-579 KANYHNETLLV
+579 KASYQNETLLV

-630 LKNNAKEVIQFLQNK
+630 LKANAKEVIQALQNQ

-664 KKLGISNYHANLTP
+664 KKLGISKYHAHLTP
-678 EDKAQIINSY
+678 EDKAQIISSY
-688 KGVCAMIGD
+688 QGVCAMIGD

-718 LSKSACDILLLEENL
+718 LSKSACDILLLEEDL
-733 SLLRKAFDNAQKVYQ
+733 SLLEKAFHNAQKVYQ

-783 ASSLLVVL
+783 GSSLLVVL

>member
-14 ELFKEV
+14 ELFKET
-20 INHKELYFC
+20 INHKELHFC
-29 CTGCARVYALL
+29 CAGCARVYALL
-40 LDLNLESFY
+40 TDLNLESFY

-63 DSMSALELEQALEEN
+63 DPMNILELEQALEEN
-78 NKGDFILN
+78 NKGELILN

-122 LQIVFDK
+122 LQIVFEK
-129 SLNPKEIVQKI
+129 SLNPKEIIQKI

-152 KNYAL
+152 QNYTL

-192 GASYG
+192 SASYG
-197 GASYGGASYGGA
+197 GAGYGS
-209 SYGAGMDK
+209 GMDK

-300 ELKAKLFAN
+300 ELKARLFAN

-340 IGSVVLVPSGAKIAL
+340 IGSVVWVPSGAKIAL
-355 DGVLLNHASVDAS
+355 DGVLLNSASVDAS

-376 LELGVNDQIL
+376 LELGVNDPIL

-446 ISFLLWQ
+446 VSFLLWQ
-453 FGLGGNF
+453 FGLRGNF

-523 QKEVLLKEKIIY
+523 QKEVLLKEKIIH

-546 LKVREHL
+546 LKTREHL
-553 AHSAILKSLDS
+553 AHSAILKTLNG
-564 DEVSLEKIEFFAHGL
+564 DEVDLEKIEFFAHGL
-579 KANYHNETLLV
+579 KANYQNETLLV
-590 GSLKFLNAMGVN
+590 GSLKFLKSMGVDL
-602 IKAKESANIM
+602 KVKESANIM

-630 LKNNAKEVIQFLQNK
+630 LKANAKEVIQALQNK

-664 KKLGISNYHANLTP
+664 KKLGISKYHAHLTP
-678 EDKAQIINSY
+678 EDKAQIISSY
-688 KGVCAMIGD
+688 QGVCAMIGD

-718 LSKSACDILLLEENL
+718 LSKSACDILLLEEDL
-733 SLLRKAFDNAQKVYQ
+733 SLLEKAFDNAQKVYQ

>member
-63 DSMSALELEQALEEN
+63 DSMSASMSALELEQALEEN

-192 GASYG
+192 SASYG
-197 GASYGGASYGGA
+197 GASYGI
-209 SYGAGMDK
+209 GMDK

-279 QETYFEASSTIL
+279 QETYFEASSAIL

-300 ELKAKLFAN
+300 ELKARLFAN

-355 DGVLLNHASVDAS
+355 DGALLNNASVDAS

-376 LELGVNDQIL
+376 LELGVNDPIL
-386 GGYVNVGVPFSY
+386 GGYVNVGAPFSY

-564 DEVSLEKIEFFAHGL
+564 DEVHLEKIEFFAHGL

-612 VGFAKNKTLCA
+612 VGFAKNKILCA

-664 KKLGISNYHANLTP
+664 KKLGISNYCANLTP
-678 EDKAQIINSY
+678 EDKAQIISSY
-688 KGVCAMIGD
+688 EGVCAMIGD

-718 LSKSACDILLLEENL
+718 LSKSTCDILLLEEDL
-733 SLLRKAFDNAQKVYQ
+733 SLLKKAFDNAQKVYQ

>member
-14 ELFKEV
+14 DLFKET
-20 INHKELYFC
+20 INHKELHFC
-29 CTGCARVYALL
+29 CAGCARVYALL

-63 DSMSALELEQALEEN
+63 DSMSALELEQSLEEN

-122 LQIVFDK
+122 LQIVFDR
-129 SLNPKEIVQKI
+129 SLNPREIVQKI

-192 GASYG
+192 STSYG
-197 GASYGGASYGGA
+197 GASYGS
-209 SYGAGMDK
+209 GMDK

-300 ELKAKLFAN
+300 ELKARLFAN

-340 IGSVVLVPSGAKIAL
+340 IGSVVWVPSGAKIAL
-355 DGVLLNHASVDAS
+355 DGVLLNNASVDAS

-376 LELGVNDQIL
+376 LELGVNDLIL

-398 QVSADFQNSRLSS
+398 QVSATFQNSRLSS

-426 ESSANKI
+426 ESSANQI

-446 ISFLLWQ
+446 VSFLLWQ

-460 EKALMVCI
+460 EKALMVCV

-523 QKEVLLKEKIIY
+523 QKEVLLKEKIIH

-546 LKVREHL
+546 LKTREHL
-553 AHSAILKSLDS
+553 AHSAILKTLNG
-564 DEVSLEKIEFFAHGL
+564 DEVDLEKIEFFAHGL
-579 KANYHNETLLV
+579 KANYQNETLLV
-590 GSLKFLNAMGVN
+590 GSLKFLKSMGVDL
-602 IKAKESANIM
+602 KVKESANIM
-612 VGFAKNKTLCA
+612 VGFTKNKTLCA

-630 LKNNAKEVIQFLQNK
+630 LKANAKEVIQALQNQ

-664 KKLGISNYHANLTP
+664 KKLGISKYHANLTP
-678 EDKAQIINSY
+678 EDKAQIISSY
-688 KGVCAMIGD
+688 QGVCAMVGD

-718 LSKSACDILLLEENL
+718 LSKSACDILLLEEDL
-733 SLLRKAFDNAQKVYQ
+733 SLLEKAFDNAQKVYQ

-756 SLIYNAIL
+756 SLIYNAVL

>member
-63 DSMSALELEQALEEN
+63 NSMSASMSALELEQALEEN
-78 NKGDFILN
+78 NKSDFILN

-197 GASYGGASYGGA
+197 SA

-300 ELKAKLFAN
+300 ELKARLFAN

-398 QVSADFQNSRLSS
+398 QVSANFQNSRLSG

-439 AVLFLAF
+439 VVLLLAF

-504 LETLAKVKKIF
+504 LETLAKVEKIF

-546 LKVREHL
+546 LKTREHL
-553 AHSAILKSLDS
+553 AHSTILKSLDS

-602 IKAKESANIM
+602 IRTKESANIM

-630 LKNNAKEVIQFLQNK
+630 LKNNAKEVVQALQNK
-645 GLELEILSGDNE
+645 GLELEILSGDHE

-678 EDKAQIINSY
+678 EDKAQIISSY

-718 LSKSACDILLLEENL
+718 LSKSACDILLLEEDL
-733 SLLRKAFDNAQKVYQ
+733 SLLKKAFDNAQKVYQ

>member
-14 ELFKEV
+14 ELFKET
-20 INHKELYFC
+20 INHKELHFC

-63 DSMSALELEQALEEN
+63 DPMNILELEQALEEN

-129 SLNPKEIVQKI
+129 SLNPKEIIQKI
-140 ESLGYGAKIYNA
+140 ESLGYGAKIYNVQ
-152 KNYAL
+152 NYTL

-192 GASYG
+192 GVSYG
-197 GASYGGASYGGA
+197 GASYGS
-209 SYGAGMDK
+209 GMDK

-300 ELKAKLFAN
+300 ELKARLFAN

-340 IGSVVLVPSGAKIAL
+340 IGSVVWVPSGAKIAL
-355 DGVLLNHASVDAS
+355 DGVLLNNASVDAS

-376 LELGVNDQIL
+376 LELGVNDPIL
-386 GGYVNVGVPFSY
+386 GGYVNVGAPFSY
-398 QVSADFQNSRLSS
+398 QVSANFQNSRLSS

-426 ESSANKI
+426 ESSANQI

-446 ISFLLWQ
+446 VSFLLWQ

-504 LETLAKVKKIF
+504 LETLAKVEKIF

-535 EEFDERLLKSL
+535 EEFDGRLLKSL
-546 LKVREHL
+546 LKTREHL
-553 AHSAILKSLDS
+553 AHSAILKSLDG
-564 DEVSLEKIEFFAHGL
+564 DEVNLEKIEFFAHGL
-579 KANYHNETLLV
+579 KASYQNETLLV
-590 GSLKFLNAMGVN
+590 GSLKFLNAMGVDL
-602 IKAKESANIM
+602 KVKESANIM

-630 LKNNAKEVIQFLQNK
+630 LKANAKEVVQALQNK

-664 KKLGISNYHANLTP
+664 KKLGISKYHAHLTP
-678 EDKAQIINSY
+678 EDKAQTISSY
-688 KGVCAMIGD
+688 RGVCAMIGD

-718 LSKSACDILLLEENL
+718 LSKSACDILLLEEDL
-733 SLLRKAFDNAQKVYQ
+733 SLLEKAFHNAQKVYQ

>member
-14 ELFKEV
+14 ELFKET

-78 NKGDFILN
+78 NKSDFILN

-152 KNYAL
+152 QNYTL

-192 GASYG
+192 SASYG
-197 GASYGGASYGGA
+197 GASYGS
-209 SYGAGMDK
+209 GMDK

-300 ELKAKLFAN
+300 ELKARLFAN

-315 ESHEIHSVIVVEN
+315 ESHEIHSVIVVEKD
-328 GKQIEKHPKDVA
+328 KQIEKHPKDVA
-340 IGSVVLVPSGAKIAL
+340 IGSVVWVPSGAKIAL
-355 DGVLLNHASVDAS
+355 DGVLLNNASVDAS

-376 LELGVNDQIL
+376 LELGVNDPIL

-398 QVSADFQNSRLSS
+398 QVSANFQNSRLSG

-426 ESSANKI
+426 ESSANQI

-446 ISFLLWQ
+446 VSFLLWQ
-453 FGLGGNF
+453 FGLGGDF

-546 LKVREHL
+546 LKTREHL
-553 AHSAILKSLDS
+553 AHNAILKTLHG
-564 DEVSLEKIEFFAHGL
+564 DEVDLEQIEFFAHGL
-579 KANYHNETLLV
+579 KASYQNETLLV
-590 GSLKFLNAMGVN
+590 GSLKFLNAMGVD
-602 IKAKESANIM
+602 IKTKESANIM

-630 LKNNAKEVIQFLQNK
+630 LKSNAKEIVQALQNQ

-664 KKLGISNYHANLTP
+664 KKLGISKHHAHLTP
-678 EDKAQIINSY
+678 EDKAQIVSSY

-718 LSKSACDILLLEENL
+718 LSKSACDILLLEEDL
-733 SLLRKAFDNAQKVYQ
+733 SLLEKAFDNAQKVYQ

>member
-14 ELFKEV
+14 ELFKET
-20 INHKELYFC
+20 INHKELHFC

-63 DSMSALELEQALEEN
+63 DPMNILELEQALEEN
-78 NKGDFILN
+78 NKGELILN

-122 LQIVFDK
+122 LQIVFEK
-129 SLNPKEIVQKI
+129 SLNPKEIIQKI
-140 ESLGYGAKIYNA
+140 ESLGYGSKIYNA

-192 GASYG
+192 SASYG
-197 GASYGGASYGGA
+197 GAGYGS
-209 SYGAGMDK
+209 GMDK

-267 AFVYSIYAMLVS
+267 AFVYSLYAMLVS

-300 ELKAKLFAN
+300 ELKARLFAN

-340 IGSVVLVPSGAKIAL
+340 IGSVVWVPSGAKIAL
-355 DGVLLNHASVDAS
+355 DGVLLNNASVDAS

-376 LELGVNDQIL
+376 LELGVNDLIL

-398 QVSADFQNSRLSS
+398 QVSATFQNSRLSS

-426 ESSANKI
+426 ESSANQI

-446 ISFLLWQ
+446 VSFLLWQ

-523 QKEVLLKEKIIY
+523 QKEVLLKEKIIH

-546 LKVREHL
+546 LKTREHL
-553 AHSAILKSLDS
+553 AHSSILKTLNG
-564 DEVSLEKIEFFAHGL
+564 DEVDLEKIEFFAHGL
-579 KANYHNETLLV
+579 KASYQNETLLV
-590 GSLKFLNAMGVN
+590 GSLKFLNAMGVG
-602 IKAKESANIM
+602 IKTKESANIM

-630 LKNNAKEVIQFLQNK
+630 LKTNAKEVIQALQNQ

-664 KKLGISNYHANLTP
+664 KKLGISKYHAHLTP
-678 EDKAQIINSY
+678 EDKAQIISSY
-688 KGVCAMIGD
+688 KGVCAMVGD

-718 LSKSACDILLLEENL
+718 LSKSACDILLLEEDL
-733 SLLRKAFDNAQKVYQ
+733 SLLEKAFDNAQKVYQ

-756 SLIYNAIL
+756 SLIYNAVL

>member
-1 MKCSHCQLEFKES
+1 MKCSHCQLEFKEN
-14 ELFKEV
+14 ELFKET
-20 INHKELYFC
+20 INHKELHFC

-49 DKLNDSTLAPVTPQ
+49 DKLGDSTLAPVMHHNP
-63 DSMSALELEQALEEN
+63 MHALELEQALEEN
-78 NKGDFILN
+78 DKGEFILN

-109 GVKKVSVNFTTHH
+109 GVKKVSMNFTTHH
-122 LQIVFDK
+122 LQIVFEK
-129 SLNPKEIVQKI
+129 SLNPKEIIQKI
-140 ESLGYGAKIYNA
+140 ENLGYGAKIYNA
-152 KNYAL
+152 KNYTL

-192 GASYG
+192 SASYG
-197 GASYGGASYGGA
+197 SS
-209 SYGAGMDK
+209 GMDK

-250 KNGVLGMDL
+250 KNGVFGMDL

-267 AFVYSIYAMLVS
+267 AFVYSVYAMFMS

-300 ELKAKLFAN
+300 ELKARLFAN

-315 ESHEIHSVIVVEN
+315 ESHEIHSVIVLEN
-328 GKQIEKHPKDVA
+328 NKQVEKHPKDVA
-340 IGSVVLVPSGAKIAL
+340 IGSIIWVPSGAKIAL
-355 DGVLLNHASVDAS
+355 DGVLLNSASVDAS

-376 LELGVNDQIL
+376 LELGVNDKIL

-398 QVSADFQNSRLSS
+398 QVSTDFQNSRLSS

-446 ISFLLWQ
+446 VSLILWQ
-453 FGLGGNF
+453 FGLGANF

-523 QKEVLLKEKIIY
+523 QKEVLLKEKIVY
-535 EEFDERLLKSL
+535 EHFDERLLKSL
-546 LKVREHL
+546 LKAREHL
-553 AHSAILKSLDS
+553 AHSAILKSLDGG
-564 DEVSLEKIEFFAHGL
+564 EVSLEKIEFFAHGL
-579 KANYHNETLLV
+579 KASYQNETLLV
-590 GSLKFLNAMGVN
+590 GSLKFLNSMGVG
-602 IKAKESANIM
+602 IKTKESANIM

-630 LKNNAKEVIQFLQNK
+630 LKNNAKEVIQALQLK

-664 KKLGISNYHANLTP
+664 KKLGISKYSANLTP
-678 EDKAQIINSY
+678 EDKAQIISSY
-688 KGVCAMIGD
+688 QGVCAMIGD

-718 LSKSACDILLLEENL
+718 LSKSACDILLLEEDL
-733 SLLRKAFDNAQKVYQ
+733 SLLEKALHNAQKVYQ
-748 VVLQNIVL
+748 VVLQNIAL

-764 IPVAML
+764 IPVAIL

-783 ASSLLVVL
+783 GSSLLVVL

>member
-29 CTGCARVYALL
+29 CTGCTRVYALL

-63 DSMSALELEQALEEN
+63 DSMSTLELEQALEEN
-78 NKGDFILN
+78 NKSDFILN

-122 LQIVFDK
+122 LQIVFEK
-129 SLNPKEIVQKI
+129 SLNPKEIIQKI

-192 GASYG
+192 S
-197 GASYGGASYGGA
+197 
-209 SYGAGMDK
+209 GMDK

-267 AFVYSIYAMLVS
+267 AFVYSVYAMLVS

-300 ELKAKLFAN
+300 ELKARLFAN

-340 IGSVVLVPSGAKIAL
+340 IGSVVWVPSGAKIAL
-355 DGVLLNHASVDAS
+355 DGVLLSNASVDAS

-376 LELGVNDQIL
+376 LELGVNDPIL

-398 QVSADFQNSRLSS
+398 QVSTNFQNSRLSS

-426 ESSANKI
+426 ESSANQI

-446 ISFLLWQ
+446 VSFLLWQ

-535 EEFDERLLKSL
+535 EEFDGRLLKSL
-546 LKVREHL
+546 LKTREHL
-553 AHSAILKSLDS
+553 AHSAILKTLNG
-564 DEVSLEKIEFFAHGL
+564 DEVDLEKIEFFAHGL
-579 KANYHNETLLV
+579 KASYHNETLLV

-630 LKNNAKEVIQFLQNK
+630 LKNNAKEVVQALQNQ

-657 SSVKECA
+657 NSVKECA
-664 KKLGISNYHANLTP
+664 KKLGISKYHANLTP
-678 EDKAQIINSY
+678 EDKAQIISSY

-718 LSKSACDILLLEENL
+718 LSKSACDILLLEEDL
-733 SLLRKAFDNAQKVYQ
+733 SLLEKAFHNAQKVYQ

>member
-14 ELFKEV
+14 ELFKET
-20 INHKELYFC
+20 INHKELHFC

-63 DSMSALELEQALEEN
+63 DPMNILELEQALEEN
-78 NKGDFILN
+78 NKGELILN

-129 SLNPKEIVQKI
+129 SLNPKEIIQKI

-152 KNYAL
+152 QNYTL

-192 GASYG
+192 SAGYG
-197 GASYGGASYGGA
+197 GADYGS
-209 SYGAGMDK
+209 GMDK

-300 ELKAKLFAN
+300 ELKARLFAN

-315 ESHEIHSVIVVEN
+315 ESHEIHSVIIVEN

-340 IGSVVLVPSGAKIAL
+340 IGSVVWVPSGAKIAL
-355 DGVLLNHASVDAS
+355 DGVLLNNASVDAS

-376 LELGVNDQIL
+376 LELGVNDPIL

-398 QVSADFQNSRLSS
+398 QVSATFQNSRLSG

-426 ESSANKI
+426 ESSANQI

-446 ISFLLWQ
+446 VSFLLWQ

-546 LKVREHL
+546 LKTREHL
-553 AHSAILKSLDS
+553 AHNAILKSLHG
-564 DEVSLEKIEFFAHGL
+564 DEVNLEKIEFFAHGL
-579 KANYHNETLLV
+579 KANYQNETLLV
-590 GSLKFLNAMGVN
+590 GSLKFLNAMGVG
-602 IKAKESANIM
+602 IKTKESANIM

-630 LKNNAKEVIQFLQNK
+630 LKANAKEVIQALQNK

-664 KKLGISNYHANLTP
+664 KKLGISKYHAHLTP
-678 EDKAQIINSY
+678 EDKAQIVSSY
-688 KGVCAMIGD
+688 QGVCAMIGD

-718 LSKSACDILLLEENL
+718 LSKSACDILLLEEDL
-733 SLLRKAFDNAQKVYQ
+733 SLLEKAFHNAQKVYQ

-791 NSLRLKRS
+791 NSLRLKRP